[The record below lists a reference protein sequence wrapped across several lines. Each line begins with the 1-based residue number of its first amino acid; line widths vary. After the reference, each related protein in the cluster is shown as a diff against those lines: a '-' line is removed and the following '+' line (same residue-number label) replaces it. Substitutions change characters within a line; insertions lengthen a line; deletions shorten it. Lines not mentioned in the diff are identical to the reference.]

1 MLPSPELSLVYV
13 LQLMSY
19 HSRRVAS
26 CMFDLIHR
34 VPLGFVCGYPLESGE
49 LYSGS
54 MFHPSAA
61 NDTLQGRAIQ
71 KINNLWGSHHRVHR
85 TGLGDDGKSIGIPV
99 CKKKYRPF
107 EFHLKRNENGR
118 VEIKVERMYGCCSHS
133 NMRKAVIERHGER
146 KGWEP
151 FGQWSLSKAKAAARR
166 EASRLNDENNALSDS
181 SGYESNSSSDVTI
194 SCSRKDSERQ
204 QQSWQT
210 LCHDGMCNWKVR
222 GKLDDICSEIEEER
236 LS

>member
-1 MLPSPELSLVYV
+1 MCAYLTEIPL
-13 LQLMSY
+13 Y
-19 HSRRVAS
+19 H
-26 CMFDLIHR
+26 FHR
-34 VPLGFVCGYPLESGE
+34 VPLGFICGYPLESGE

-71 KINNLWGSHHRVHR
+71 KINNMWGSHHRVHR
-85 TGLGDDGKSIGIPV
+85 TGLGDDGKSICIPV

-107 EFHLKRNENGR
+107 EFHLKRTRNGF

-133 NMRKAVIERHGER
+133 NIRKTVIEKHGER

-151 FGQWSLSKAKAAARR
+151 FGQWSLSKAKAAAKR
-166 EASRLNDENNALSDS
+166 EAARLNGERNGSPSSDTTGYDS
-181 SGYESNSSSDVTI
+181 SSSSDATI
-194 SCSRKDSERQ
+194 TCTRKDTDSQ

-222 GKLDDICSEIEEER
+222 GKLDDISSEIENER
-236 LS
+236 LA